1 MDYMNTSAQIL
12 IVDDEEPIT
21 ALLAEVLID
30 QGYRVSVAA
39 DGLRTLAE
47 IREHPPA
54 LVLLDNMLP
63 GICGKDIVRLLR
75 AEGVDRLPI
84 IMMSAASAAEPLLQ
98 AGATDFIAKP
108 FDLDAVLACISHY
121 VPLPQPA
128 TE

>member
-1 MDYMNTSAQIL
+1 MNTPAQIL

-30 QGYRVSVAA
+30 HGYQVSIAA
-39 DGLRTLAE
+39 DGMRTLAE
-47 IREHPPA
+47 IRAHPPA

-63 GICGKDIVRLLR
+63 GLCGKDIVRLLR

-84 IMMSAASAAEPLLQ
+84 IMMSAASTAEPLLQ

-121 VPLPQPA
+121 VPI
-128 TE
+128 TWSTSE